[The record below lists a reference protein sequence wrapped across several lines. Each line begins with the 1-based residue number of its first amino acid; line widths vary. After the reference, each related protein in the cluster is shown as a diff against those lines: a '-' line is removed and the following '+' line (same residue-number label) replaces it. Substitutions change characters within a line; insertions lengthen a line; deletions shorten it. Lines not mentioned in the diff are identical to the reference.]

1 MSVNNSHSG
10 VSMRLLLLNN
20 NLAVSR
26 LIKLSAEKAGYELD
40 EFEDYGL
47 VPLTNYDIILIDNE
61 LFDESALT
69 GLREYTGCNYV
80 VYICQRGSKKPET
93 VNVVL
98 EKPFL
103 PTDFLILLEKL
114 KTVIESHKA
123 EEENAEDFSMQ
134 MPSETTDEQPEAFDI
149 DQIDTLEDEDN
160 MLPIN
165 LLEENEDDF
174 EEDEKSEKLSFDDLE
189 LDDLSLD
196 DESSEGKIPEEKE
209 LSGDDE
215 FSFDDITSLAK
226 EDDVA
231 TPFDEFDFEEEKNA
245 SLPSMDQENTDSDVI
260 EEEMHN
266 PSVLDKDDIDE
277 VKQLL
282 DESEEEED
290 EKEID
295 ELSLEALNVEKD
307 DLGTFFLDEEEKEE
321 EPFVKEDESLS
332 LDFDDASDLTFEDIP
347 DEEETLAEESLTV
360 DEEAEDQE
368 EIINDFTEEID
379 EKIEEEKEQALEEE
393 EELLPNVN
401 VAIDAFDEME
411 EDIDSLDDLNENML
425 KQAFGEDID
434 IEEETLA
441 PVSVSAQKNQDIEV
455 IRDELEN
462 SIARSISSLAQ
473 SGILRE
479 ALKGMRLNISITFDE
494 KE

>member
-1 MSVNNSHSG
+1 
-10 VSMRLLLLNN
+10 MRLLLLNN
-20 NLAVSR
+20 NPAVSR

-47 VPLTNYDIILIDNE
+47 VPLTHYDIILIDNE
-61 LFDESALT
+61 LFDENALT

-80 VYICQRGSKKPET
+80 VYICQRGSKKPES

-103 PTDFLILLEKL
+103 PTDFLLLLEKL

-123 EEENAEDFSMQ
+123 EEEDEDGSSTQ
-134 MPSETTDEQPEAFDI
+134 ILSEATTAQPEAFDI
-149 DQIDTLEDEDN
+149 DQIDTLEDEEN

-174 EEDEKSEKLSFDDLE
+174 VEDENSEKLSMDDLE

-196 DESSEGKIPEEKE
+196 DEFSEGKIPEEKE
-209 LSGDDE
+209 LSSDE
-215 FSFDDITSLAK
+215 FSFDEKPSLPEA
-226 EDDVA
+226 DDA
-231 TPFDEFDFEEEKNA
+231 FDFEDEKNA
-245 SLPSMDQENTDSDVI
+245 SLPSEDQENTDSDAI

-266 PSVLDKDDIDE
+266 PSILDKDDIDE

-295 ELSLEALNVEKD
+295 ELSLDALNVEKD
-307 DLGTFFLDEEEKEE
+307 DVGTFFLDEEAKEE
-321 EPFVKEDESLS
+321 EPFVKEDEL
-332 LDFDDASDLTFEDIP
+332 LDFDLEDNSDLTFEDIP
-347 DEEETLAEESLTV
+347 AEEETLAEESLSAET
-360 DEEAEDQE
+360 EDQE

-393 EELLPNVN
+393 EELLPHVD
-401 VAIDAFDEME
+401 VAIDTFDEME
-411 EDIDSLDDLNENML
+411 EGIDSLDDLNENML
-425 KQAFGEDID
+425 KQAFGEDV
-434 IEEETLA
+434 EEEALA
-441 PVSVSAQKNQDIEV
+441 PVTVSAQKNQDIEV
-455 IRDELEN
+455 IRDELES

-473 SGILRE
+473 SDILRE